1 MSKKR
6 GKNKLEFKFEAT
18 DNTDNNI
25 ARHNKLKSIL
35 NFFERW
41 SSYSNKQN
49 ENVIEINNKLDGN
62 INISIDSSKL

>member
-6 GKNKLEFKFEAT
+6 VKNKLEFKFEAT
-18 DNTDNNI
+18 DNSI

-41 SSYSNKQN
+41 SGYSNRQN
-49 ENVIEINNKLDGN
+49 ENVIKIDNKSDGN
-62 INISIDSSKL
+62 INVSIDSSKL